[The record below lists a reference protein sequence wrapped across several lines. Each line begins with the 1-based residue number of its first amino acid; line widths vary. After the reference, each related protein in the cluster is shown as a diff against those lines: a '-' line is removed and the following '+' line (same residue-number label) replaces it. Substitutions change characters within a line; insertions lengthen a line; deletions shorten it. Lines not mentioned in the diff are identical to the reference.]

1 MESLTGMLCALAVA
15 FAYSWIMAFLV
26 LAFVPVIIFSSAL
39 HFNLSAGSTRHTNKA
54 LKESTEVGILYD
66 AHTVVSWLSV
76 EQWQVNLRGW
86 GVADGVWRG
95 RGRKRGIPIPLASIH
110 GCIITHNRMGDRACV
125 MRALTHIMT
134 LYNYCA
140 RGHVLYRTL
149 VILFLLPRRQLR
161 VLKTSGLLLHSALNT
176 DFIASFMMKWKV
188 LISELYTVHIYMCG
202 FLSGSPCHAGY
213 IIYFYMLVYYSLAK

>member
-1 MESLTGMLCALAVA
+1 MCIGCCFCLLLDHGLSCAGIRPCDNFLLCSSLQPV
-15 FAYSWIMAFLV
+15 SWIHKAHQQS
-26 LAFVPVIIFSSAL
+26 PQGINWGRYIIW
-39 HFNLSAGSTRHTNKA
+39 HTHC
-54 LKESTEVGILYD
+54 T
-66 AHTVVSWLSV
+66 VSWLSV